1 MEKYQADQSFQK
13 QYEKY
18 VKQVTPTH
26 NLALQMLHAFV
37 TGGIICTVGQIIL
50 NVAKLNGLDDAAAGM
65 TKSMNIVMPIM
76 MGVITI
82 NVPIALGIYW
92 TLSNL
97 FSVLQT
103 WATYKVLDKKEKK
116 GELTFKEKKKPKKEE
131 PKSTIVDRNKFT
143 NQKGGK

>member
-1 MEKYQADQSFQK
+1 MQK
-13 QYEKY
+13 RQKAMN
-18 VKQVTPTH
+18 PD
-26 NLALQMLHAFV
+26 AM
-37 TGGIICTVGQIIL
+37 
-50 NVAKLNGLDDAAAGM
+50 DDAAAGM